1 MTENINP
8 VLEKLGLSDTDRAVV
23 FHADDI
29 GMLNAS
35 NQAWSELA
43 EGTPMTA
50 ASVMVPCSWFPAAAK
65 AIVQNEN
72 ADVGVH
78 TVLTS
83 EWEAYRWRPISTAGT
98 ETGLLDDDG
107 FLFNATQP
115 VQENADVEA
124 ATAEMKAQIERA
136 LAAGIDVTH
145 IDSHMGAVFHPR
157 LLEAYIRLGFAY
169 QVPALIM
176 RSTPEGLQQLG
187 FSEQVANQV
196 IGALQFVEA
205 QGMPL
210 FDSITML
217 PLREAQSVPERMKY
231 AQNIL
236 ENYGPGL
243 HYFIFHPAVE
253 SLELKST
260 APDWDARAGDYE
272 LFKSEEWAQIVEDS
286 GVKLVSMR
294 QVRGVLRAALN
305 SNK

>member
-1 MTENINP
+1 MTANINP
-8 VLEKLGLSDTDRAVV
+8 VLEKLGLSNTDRAVV

-29 GMLNAS
+29 GMLNSS
-35 NQAWSELA
+35 NHAWSALVDNS
-43 EGTPMTA
+43 PMTA
-50 ASVMVPCSWFPAAAK
+50 ASVMVPCSWFPAASK
-65 AIVQNEN
+65 AIVQHEH

-83 EWEAYRWRPISTAGT
+83 EWDACRWRPVSTADS
-98 ETGLLDDDG
+98 ETGLLDGDG
-107 FLFNATQP
+107 FLYNATKP
-115 VQENADVEA
+115 VQEGVNVEA
-124 ATAEMKAQIERA
+124 ATAEMKAQIEQA

-176 RSTPEGLQQLG
+176 RSTPESLKQLG
-187 FSEQVANQV
+187 FSEQTANQV
-196 IGALQFVEA
+196 MGALQFVEA

-217 PLREAQSVPERMKY
+217 PLREAQSLPERTKY
-231 AQNIL
+231 AQAIL

-260 APDWDARAGDYE
+260 APDWDARVGDYE
-272 LFKSEEWAQIVEDS
+272 LFKSEEWAQIVADS
-286 GVKLVSMR
+286 GVKPVSMR
-294 QVRGVLRAALN
+294 QVRGVLRQTLN
-305 SNK
+305 S

>member
-1 MTENINP
+1 MTANINP
-8 VLEKLGLSDTDRAVV
+8 VLEKLGLSNTDRAVV

-43 EGTPMTA
+43 DGSPMTA

-72 ADVGVH
+72 ADVGLH
-78 TVLTS
+78 TALTS
-83 EWEAYRWRPISTAGT
+83 EWEAYRWRPISTADP
-98 ETGLLDDDG
+98 ETGLLDEKG
-107 FLFNATQP
+107 FLHNATQP
-115 VQENADVEA
+115 VQEKVDVEA
-124 ATAEMKAQIERA
+124 ATAEMKAQMEKA
-136 LAAGIDVTH
+136 LAAGIDITH

-169 QVPALIM
+169 QVPVLLVRGSI
-176 RSTPEGLQQLG
+176 ENLQQ
-187 FSEQVANQV
+187 FSFTDQVAAQV
-196 IGALQFVEA
+196 MGALQFVEA

-210 FDSITML
+210 FDTITML
-217 PLREAQSVPERMKY
+217 PLREVQSLPERTEY
-231 AQNIL
+231 AKTIL
-236 ENYGPGL
+236 ENYKPGL

-272 LFKSEEWAQIVEDS
+272 LFKSEEWAQIVADS
-286 GVKLVSMR
+286 GVKPVSMR
-294 QVRGVLRAALN
+294 QVRDVLRTALN